1 MKNILKYGM
10 MAFVAA
16 VGLGACSDWT
26 EPESVKVVYD
36 GVSDSDPDTYNKYL
50 ENLRAYRNNG
60 HKKVYAWFAN
70 TGSFNSQADHVSA
83 VPDSIDVLVLHNPQH
98 VSGEALDDLNK
109 KRSQTGMLM
118 ACTVDFDAIKASWNL
133 KKELEQAGGAVVPE
147 WNKFLNDSLSV
158 ALKHAS
164 DAQMDRVIA
173 AFIGQDVS
181 HLPQPEKEQY
191 LADQETFFKG
201 IRNWVGSGSGR
212 GYDYMGVPTNITD
225 DEILSNAGILFLYET
240 LTATST
246 PDYNYI
252 VTRACAKGID
262 EKRVAV
268 IAPLPGFDAANNPVG
283 KWGDQY
289 TSWAVARWARST
301 EIGAVGFTNL
311 YNDYYNPTF
320 IYPVCR
326 QAIQLL
332 NPAVK

>member
-1 MKNILKYGM
+1 
-10 MAFVAA
+10 
-16 VGLGACSDWT
+16 
-26 EPESVKVVYD
+26 
-36 GVSDSDPDTYNKYL
+36 
-50 ENLRAYRNNG
+50 
-60 HKKVYAWFAN
+60 
-70 TGSFNSQADHVSA
+70 
-83 VPDSIDVLVLHNPQH
+83 
-98 VSGEALDDLNK
+98 
-109 KRSQTGMLM
+109 
-118 ACTVDFDAIKASWNL
+118 
-133 KKELEQAGGAVVPE
+133 
-147 WNKFLNDSLSV
+147 
-158 ALKHAS
+158 
-164 DAQMDRVIA
+164 MDRVIA

-268 IAPLPGFDAANNPVG
+268 MAPLPGFDAANNPVG